1 MLVAKTTMQV
11 IILKVIY
18 LPLKAASVLLQ
29 ITVIPLKALAAAMA
43 AVEAEE
49 AAAVAVAVA
58 DGKSSLS
65 ADNWTSVESYI
76 TG

>member
-43 AVEAEE
+43 AVEAE
-49 AAAVAVAVA
+49 AAVAVAVA